1 MLTNASSAT
10 GRRARLGFGFLG
22 VVLIAVNLRVG
33 FVTVGPLL
41 EEISRDLGISAG
53 QAGLL
58 TGLPLAMFALFSPV
72 APAVAA
78 RTGLDRALWLSLLL
92 LAAGIAGRS
101 APVEGAVWVGTAVI
115 GIGIAFLNVL
125 LPSLVKRE
133 FPLRVSQVTGV
144 YTSIQ
149 GAVAAAGSALVVPIA
164 HAGPAGW
171 RLALAVWAVPVVV
184 ALVALSPGLRTGSSG
199 PAAPAAEPGPYR
211 SPWRSALGW
220 QVTLFMGLQSVAFYV
235 LMAWLPSIERSH
247 GVSATA
253 AGTHMALF
261 LLIGMGAS
269 LGTGAL
275 MHRVGDQRPVAFAGS
290 ALALAAFAGLA
301 AAPELTLL
309 WIVLGS
315 IGCGS
320 LIVVAL
326 SLFSLLS
333 TDHRQAAALSGMA
346 QSVGYALAAVAPA
359 VFGALYDAGG
369 RWEPPLLLMAGLMAV
384 LCVVALFAGRDRVI
398 GPVR

>member
-1 MLTNASSAT
+1 MLTDASPAT
-10 GRRARLGFGFLG
+10 ARRARRGLGFLG
-22 VVLIAVNLRVG
+22 VLLIGVNLRVG

-92 LAAGIAGRS
+92 LTAGIVGRS
-101 APVEGAVWVGTAVI
+101 APVPGAVWLGTALV

-133 FPLRVSQVTGV
+133 FPQRVSQVTGL

-164 HAGPAGW
+164 HAGTGGW
-171 RLALAVWAVPVVV
+171 RLALAVWAVLA
-184 ALVALSPGLRTGSSG
+184 ALALLLLLPWLRQR
-199 PAAPAAEPGPYR
+199 PAAAGPHGTAADRFR

-235 LMAWLPSIERSH
+235 YMAWLPSIERSH
-247 GVSATA
+247 GVSATT

-261 LLIGMGAS
+261 LLVGMAAS
-269 LGTGAL
+269 LSSGAL
-275 MHRVGDQRPVAFAGS
+275 MHRFGDQRAVAFGGAL
-290 ALALAAFAGLA
+290 LALVSYAGLA
-301 AAPELTLL
+301 AAPGLVLL
-309 WIVLGS
+309 WVVLGAA
-315 IGCGS
+315 GCGS

-326 SLFSLLS
+326 SLFSLRS
-333 TDHRQAAALSGMA
+333 SGHQQAAALSGMA
-346 QSVGYALAAVAPA
+346 QSVGYGLAAVGPA

-369 RWEPPLLLMAGLMAV
+369 RWEPPLLIMAGLMVV
-384 LCVVALFAGRDRVI
+384 LCGVALLVGRDRVI
-398 GPVR
+398 APPA

>member
-1 MLTNASSAT
+1 
-10 GRRARLGFGFLG
+10 
-22 VVLIAVNLRVG
+22 
-33 FVTVGPLL
+33 
-41 EEISRDLGISAG
+41 
-53 QAGLL
+53 
-58 TGLPLAMFALFSPV
+58 
-72 APAVAA
+72 
-78 RTGLDRALWLSLLL
+78 
-92 LAAGIAGRS
+92 
-101 APVEGAVWVGTAVI
+101 
-115 GIGIAFLNVL
+115 
-125 LPSLVKRE
+125 
-133 FPLRVSQVTGV
+133 
-144 YTSIQ
+144 
-149 GAVAAAGSALVVPIA
+149 
-164 HAGPAGW
+164 
-171 RLALAVWAVPVVV
+171 VWAVPAVV
-184 ALVALSPGLRTGSSG
+184 ALVVLSPGLRTGNSG

-275 MHRVGDQRPVAFAGS
+275 MHRLGDQRPVAFAGS
-290 ALALAAFAGLA
+290 ALALATFAGLA

-326 SLFSLLS
+326 SLFSLRS

-346 QSVGYALAAVAPA
+346 QSVGYALAAIAPA

-398 GPVR
+398 GPGR

>member
-1 MLTNASSAT
+1 MLSDASPAT
-10 GRRARLGFGFLG
+10 GRRTRLGLGFLG
-22 VVLIAVNLRVG
+22 VVLIGVNLRVG

-92 LAAGIAGRS
+92 LAVGIVGRS
-101 APVEGAVWVGTAVI
+101 APVPGAVWLGTALV

-133 FPLRVSQVTGV
+133 FPQRVSQVTGL

-149 GAVAAAGSALVVPIA
+149 SAVAAAGSAAVVPIA

-171 RLALAVWAVPVVV
+171 RLALAVWAVLAVL
-184 ALVALSPGLRTGSSG
+184 ALAVLFPWLRRR
-199 PAAPAAEPGPYR
+199 PAAAGAHEQGPDRFR

-253 AGTHMALF
+253 AGAHMGLF
-261 LLIGMGAS
+261 LLVGTAAS
-269 LGTGAL
+269 LGSGML
-275 MHRVGDQRPVAFAGS
+275 MTRFGDQRAVAFTGA
-290 ALALAAFAGLA
+290 ALALAAYAGLA
-301 AAPELTLL
+301 AAPSLVLL
-309 WIVLGS
+309 WVVLGAA
-315 IGCGS
+315 GCGS

-326 SLFSLLS
+326 SLFSLRS
-333 TDHRQAAALSGMA
+333 SSPQQAAALSGMA
-346 QSVGYALAAVAPA
+346 QSVGYGMAAVAPA

-369 RWEPPLLLMAGLMAV
+369 RWEPPLLLMAGLMVV
-384 LCVVALFAGRDRVI
+384 LCVSALQVGRDRVI
-398 GPVR
+398 EPPA

>member
-1 MLTNASSAT
+1 MLTDASPAT
-10 GRRARLGFGFLG
+10 ARRARRGLGFLG
-22 VVLIAVNLRVG
+22 VLLIGVNLRVG

-92 LAAGIAGRS
+92 LTAGIVGRS
-101 APVEGAVWVGTAVI
+101 APVPGAVWLGTALV

-133 FPLRVSQVTGV
+133 FPQRVSQVTGL

-164 HAGPAGW
+164 HAGTGGW
-171 RLALAVWAVPVVV
+171 RLALAVWAVLA
-184 ALVALSPGLRTGSSG
+184 ALALLLLLPWLRQR
-199 PAAPAAEPGPYR
+199 PAAAGPHGTAAARFR

-235 LMAWLPSIERSH
+235 YMAWLPSIERSH
-247 GVSATA
+247 GVSATT

-261 LLIGMGAS
+261 LLVGMAAS
-269 LGTGAL
+269 LSSGAL
-275 MHRVGDQRPVAFAGS
+275 MHRFGDQRAVAFGGAL
-290 ALALAAFAGLA
+290 LALVSYAGLA
-301 AAPELTLL
+301 AAPGLVLL
-309 WIVLGS
+309 WVVLGAA
-315 IGCGS
+315 GCGS

-326 SLFSLLS
+326 SLFSLRS
-333 TDHRQAAALSGMA
+333 SGHQQAAALSGMA
-346 QSVGYALAAVAPA
+346 QSVGYGLAAVGPA

-369 RWEPPLLLMAGLMAV
+369 RWEPPLLIMAGLMVV
-384 LCVVALFAGRDRVI
+384 LCGVALLVGRDRVI
-398 GPVR
+398 APPA